1 MTLQYV
7 HCTVMLRVI
16 FADWR
21 QCPLYSIEFTGQ
33 SCVRG
38 YGVIDHLFHLFLNFL
53 KKFAEKAVCHK
64 LVSYLQWCTLRVII
78 ILRSLNMEILRYR
91 PLYRKV
97 PPLPPH
103 IPIRKQFSVGFQDR
117 NKQEDPSD
125 WLTYIV
131 FFCFFLTD
139 IYCTYA
145 CIWSPSKELKFAKRL
160 KQMAQIRQ

>member
-1 MTLQYV
+1 
-7 HCTVMLRVI
+7 MLRVI

-64 LVSYLQWCTLRVII
+64 LVSYLQWCTLLVII

-91 PLYRKV
+91 PPYRKV
-97 PPLPPH
+97 PPPPPSH
-103 IPIRKQFSVGFQDR
+103 PPPETVLCRIPR
-117 NKQEDPSD
+117 QEQAGGSQ
-125 WLTYIV
+125 WLADIYC
-131 FFCFFLTD
+131 FFVFFLTD